1 MSNSRVDEF
10 FNSFSKEGV
19 KNTAYKSISN
29 GIDSSIFNVL
39 VMNENKMRE
48 IYNCVDWNSVI
59 VTNKM
64 NPIFKSS
71 IVYLKLMTA
80 IVDHSDVINIEKI
93 LNAYLNREISDEQ
106 ANNFLMDLLI
116 ALGASKLFYQN
127 SMVYIN
133 SIIR

>member
-10 FNSFSKEGV
+10 LNRFSKEGV

-29 GIDSSIFNVL
+29 EIDSAIFNVL

>member
-10 FNSFSKEGV
+10 LNRFSKEGV

-29 GIDSSIFNVL
+29 EIDSGIFNVL